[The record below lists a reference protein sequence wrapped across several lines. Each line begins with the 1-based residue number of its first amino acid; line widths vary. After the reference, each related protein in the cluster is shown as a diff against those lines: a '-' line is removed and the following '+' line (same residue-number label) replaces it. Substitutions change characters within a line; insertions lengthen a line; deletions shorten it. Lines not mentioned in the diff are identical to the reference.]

1 MKSSPN
7 LLSTSISKVGLEV
20 MPKMAKPIPLT
31 DDQTLCGNLDI
42 QINSEGLWLYRG
54 TPIGRKEIVNLFAS
68 VLSMDE
74 NGRYWLTTPTEK
86 GEIFVEDVPFQAIE
100 MDVLYQ
106 NEEQVLSF
114 RTNINEVIIADIDH
128 PIRIETNPETG
139 EPSPYILVRDRLEAR
154 LTRTVFYQLVDLGVE
169 MTVETE
175 QGKDIINEQIFGVWS
190 SKKFFHIGKLT
201 QLN

>member
-1 MKSSPN
+1 MFKHIGVGPR
-7 LLSTSISKVGLEV
+7 TISLI
-20 MPKMAKPIPLT
+20 A
-31 DDQTLCGNLDI
+31 
-42 QINSEGLWLYRG
+42 
-54 TPIGRKEIVNLFAS
+54 GRSCAQEC
-68 VLSMDE
+68 
-74 NGRYWLTTPTEK
+74 GRYWLTTPTEK

-139 EPSPYILVRDRLEAR
+139 EPSPYIMVRDRLEAR

-169 MTVETE
+169 MTVEIE
-175 QGKDIINEQIFGVWS
+175 QEKDIINEQVFGVWS

-201 QLN
+201 QQN